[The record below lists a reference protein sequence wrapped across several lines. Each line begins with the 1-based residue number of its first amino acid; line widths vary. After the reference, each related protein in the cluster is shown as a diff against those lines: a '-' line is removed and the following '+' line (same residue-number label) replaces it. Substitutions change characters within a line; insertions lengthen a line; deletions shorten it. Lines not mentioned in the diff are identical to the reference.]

1 MIATGAYDSDSEWS
15 KPMVNLLP
23 AILIGGPPNAG
34 KSVLFYSLTQTL
46 HEHGVRHHAIRA
58 CPDGEGNWY
67 QEIHRSLDPETIRL
81 LRIKK
86 AWSDSFV
93 EGICRDLEGRHLPLL
108 VDMGGR
114 PRESQ
119 MRILQACTHSLLLLR
134 RDEPESMDAWRAL
147 VNRAGLLPLAEI
159 FSEHDGTSTII
170 SETPV
175 LTGIL
180 ANLERGIPAQG
191 ILFDAL
197 VKRIAAL
204 FTSYSLEDL
213 ERTKLALAPTEC
225 TVNLDPLL
233 HRFDPQ
239 AAAWTPEMLKH
250 LPDELPAHTDL
261 AVYGRGPGWLYGMLA
276 AYTDQHSFYQFDPRI
291 GWLAPPV
298 LTFSAQPSSDEIT
311 VHLREYRDAFILT
324 TSIHNDYLDH
334 LQAEQLA
341 FPPVPADHGL
351 IIDGK
356 IPHWL
361 LTALVRLYDK
371 AGVTWIA
378 CHQPTLKGAVVIAS
392 RSVLHEIGELIPLPV
407 FEHLP

>member
-1 MIATGAYDSDSEWS
+1 
-15 KPMVNLLP
+15 MVNLLP
-23 AILIGGPPNAG
+23 AVLIGGPPNAG

-46 HEHGVRHHAIRA
+46 HECGVRHHAIRA

-67 QEIHRSLDPETIRL
+67 QEIHRSLGPETIRL

-134 RDEPESMDAWRAL
+134 RDESESMEAWRAL
-147 VNRAGLLPLAEI
+147 VSQTGLLPLAEI
-159 FSEHDGTSTII
+159 FSERDGTSTII

-175 LTGIL
+175 LTGTL
-180 ANLERGIPAQG
+180 TNLERGIAAQG
-191 ILFDAL
+191 VLFDAL
-197 VKRIAAL
+197 VKRITAL

-213 ERTKLALAPTEC
+213 ERAKLALAPTEC

-233 HRFDPQ
+233 RKLDPQ
-239 AAAWTPEMLKH
+239 ATAWTPEMLRH
-250 LPDELPAHTDL
+250 LPDELPVHSDL
-261 AVYGRGPGWLYGMLA
+261 AVFGRGPGWLYGMLA
-276 AYTDQHSFYQFDPRI
+276 AYADQDMFYQFDPRI

-298 LTFSAQPSSDEIT
+298 LNISTQSSSDEIT
-311 VHLREYRDAFILT
+311 VHLREYQDAFILT
-324 TSIHNDYLDH
+324 TGIHNDYLDH

-341 FPPVPADHGL
+341 FPPVPVDRGL
-351 IIDGK
+351 ILDGR

-361 LTALVRLYDK
+361 LTALVRLYTK
-371 AGVTWIA
+371 TGVAWIA

-392 RSVLHEIGELIPLPV
+392 RSATHQTGELIPLPV
-407 FEHLP
+407 FEHQP

>member
-1 MIATGAYDSDSEWS
+1 MIATGAYDNDSDWS
-15 KPMVNLLP
+15 KAMVNLLP

-34 KSVLFYSLTQTL
+34 KSVLFYSLTKTL
-46 HEHGVRHHAIRA
+46 HEGGVRHHAIRA

-67 QEIHRSLDPETIRL
+67 QEIHRELDPETIRV

-93 EGICRDLEGRHLPLL
+93 QGICRDLEGRHLPLL

-114 PRESQ
+114 PRENQ

-134 RDEPESMDAWRAL
+134 RDEPESIDTWCAL
-147 VNRAGLLPLAEI
+147 ANRAGLLPLAEI
-159 FSEHDGTSTII
+159 FSERDSVSTII

-191 ILFDAL
+191 VLFDAL

-213 ERTKLALAPTEC
+213 EQAKLALAPAEC
-225 TVNLDPLL
+225 TINLDPLL
-233 HRFDPQ
+233 RKLDPQ
-239 AAAWTPEMLKH
+239 AQAWTPEMLKQ
-250 LPDELPAHTDL
+250 LSGELPGHTDL

-276 AYTDQHSFYQFDPRI
+276 ASAGQHSFYQFDPRI

-298 LTFSAQPSSDEIT
+298 LNINEKPSSDEIT
-311 VHLREYRDAFILT
+311 VHVREYQDAFILT
-324 TSIHNDYLDH
+324 TRINTDYLDH

-341 FPPVPADHGL
+341 FPPVPASRGV

-361 LTALVRLYDK
+361 LTALVQLYNK
-371 AGVTWIA
+371 AGVAWIA

-392 RSVLHEIGELIPLPV
+392 RSVAREIGELIPLPV
-407 FEHLP
+407 FEPLP

>member
-1 MIATGAYDSDSEWS
+1 
-15 KPMVNLLP
+15 MVNLLP

-46 HEHGVRHHAIRA
+46 HERGVRHHAIRA

-86 AWSDSFV
+86 SWSDSFV

-114 PRESQ
+114 PRENQ

-134 RDEPESMDAWRAL
+134 RNEPESMHSWRSL

-159 FSEHDGTSTII
+159 ISEQDGTSTII

-180 ANLERGIPAQG
+180 ANLKRGIPAQG

-197 VKRIAAL
+197 VQRITAL

-213 ERTKLALAPTEC
+213 EWTKLALAPVENAI
-225 TVNLDPLL
+225 NLDPLL
-233 HRFDPQ
+233 RKLDPQ
-239 AAAWTPEMLKH
+239 ATAWTPEMLKQ
-250 LPDELPAHTDL
+250 LPHELPVHTDL
-261 AVYGRGPGWLYGMLA
+261 AVYGRGPAWLYGMLA
-276 AYTDQHSFYQFDPRI
+276 VYTDQQAFYQFDPRI
-291 GWLAPPV
+291 GWLAPPS
-298 LTFSAQPSSDEIT
+298 LNISTQPSSDEIT
-311 VHLREYRDAFILT
+311 VHLREYQDALILT
-324 TSIHNDYLDH
+324 TSINNYYLDH
-334 LQAEQLA
+334 LQSEQLA
-341 FPPVPADHGL
+341 FPPVPTDHGL

-361 LTALVRLYDK
+361 LTALVRLYEK
-371 AGVTWIA
+371 TGVAWIA

-392 RSVLHEIGELIPLPV
+392 RSTTHQIGELIPLPV
-407 FEHLP
+407 FEHQP

>member
-1 MIATGAYDSDSEWS
+1 ML
-15 KPMVNLLP
+15 NLLP

-34 KSVLFYSLTQTL
+34 KSVLFYGLTKTL
-46 HEHGVRHHAIRA
+46 HERGVRHHAIRA

-67 QEIHRSLDPETIRL
+67 QEIHRELDPETIRL

-134 RDEPESMDAWRAL
+134 RDEPESMEAWSAL
-147 VNRAGLLPLAEI
+147 VSRTGLLPLAEI
-159 FSEHDGTSTII
+159 FSEYDGVSTII
-170 SETPV
+170 AETPV
-175 LTGIL
+175 LTGTL
-180 ANLERGIPAQG
+180 TNLERGIPAQG
-191 ILFDAL
+191 VLFDAL
-197 VKRIAAL
+197 VKRITAL

-213 ERTKLALAPTEC
+213 ERAKLALAPTEC

-233 HRFDPQ
+233 RKLDPQ
-239 AAAWTPEMLKH
+239 ATAWTPGMLKQ
-250 LPDELPAHTDL
+250 LSGELPVHTDL

-276 AYTDQHSFYQFDPRI
+276 AYTAQHSFYQFDPRI

-311 VHLREYRDAFILT
+311 VHLREYQDAFILT
-324 TSIHNDYLDH
+324 TRIHTD
-334 LQAEQLA
+334 
-341 FPPVPADHGL
+341 
-351 IIDGK
+351 
-356 IPHWL
+356 
-361 LTALVRLYDK
+361 
-371 AGVTWIA
+371 
-378 CHQPTLKGAVVIAS
+378 
-392 RSVLHEIGELIPLPV
+392 
-407 FEHLP
+407 

>member
-23 AILIGGPPNAG
+23 AILIGGPPNSG
-34 KSVLFYSLTQTL
+34 KPVLFYSLTQTL
-46 HEHGVRHHAIRA
+46 HERGVRHHAIRA

-81 LRIKK
+81 LRVKK

-93 EGICRDLEGRHLPLL
+93 EGICRDLAGRHLPLL

-114 PRESQ
+114 PREDQ
-119 MRILQACTHSLLLLR
+119 MRILQTCTHSLLLLR
-134 RDEPESMDAWRAL
+134 RDEPESMDTWRAL

-159 FSEHDGTSTII
+159 FSERAGASMII

-175 LTGIL
+175 LTGVL
-180 ANLERGIPAQG
+180 TNLERGIPAQG
-191 ILFDAL
+191 VLFDAL

-213 ERTKLALAPTEC
+213 ERAKLALAPTEN

-233 HRFDPQ
+233 RKLDPQ
-239 AAAWTPEMLKH
+239 AIAWTPEMLRQ
-250 LPDELPAHTDL
+250 LPDELPTHTDL

-276 AYTDQHSFYQFDPRI
+276 AYAGQQAFYQFDPRI

-298 LTFSAQPSSDEIT
+298 PNISAQPSSDEIT
-311 VHLREYRDAFILT
+311 VHLREYRDAIILT
-324 TSIHNDYLDH
+324 TRINTDYLDH

-341 FPPVPADHGL
+341 FPLVPVDRGV

-361 LTALVRLYDK
+361 LTALARLYNK
-371 AGVTWIA
+371 VGVGWIA
-378 CHQPTLKGAVVIAS
+378 CHQPTLKGGVVIAS
-392 RSVLHEIGELIPLPV
+392 RSVAHHLGELIPLPV
-407 FEHLP
+407 FEQMP